1 MDRSHEVRVTCGP
14 CCPAKKH
21 RRIIAP
27 RQLGNNGAIISRFR
41 GFLSPQ
47 ELSLKKPCSVLELTL
62 TEIRST

>member
-27 RQLGNNGAIISRFR
+27 RQLGNNGAIVRSR
-41 GFLSPQ
+41 LLASQPQ
-47 ELSLKKPCSVLELTL
+47 TASGRLKKTL
-62 TEIRST
+62 QRARAYID